1 MPENSPDPLLIC
13 ISGGDGSGKSTQVA
27 ALEKQLTD
35 RGIHTATATIWDPFT
50 DPFVA
55 ERLPFRTREDVFAYV
70 RILGPGARGYFL
82 FHWMRLAFDRA
93 LAHSPNILLIN
104 AYWYKYFA
112 TEIAHGADPKT
123 LRACTQGFPTPHHT
137 FYLRITPETALSR
150 NTTAATTKAA
160 TATNELSSNSSAA
173 ASAHLT
179 NWQTNC
185 RGHRWT
191 RPCRRTTSP
200 TPSSKASARCGADP
214 HPNPRSTATRVRSC
228 TFK

>member
-35 RGIHTATATIWDPFT
+35 RGIHTATAAIWDPFT

-93 LAHSPNILLIN
+93 LARSPAILLIN

-112 TEIAHGADPKT
+112 TEIAHGADPAP

-150 NTTAATTKAA
+150 KQDRSDYESGYGDEHTFIQFQHHSLKTLDALSQEFSWTPLDATLPPDELTTTIL
-160 TATNELSSNSSAA
+160 TALDL
-173 ASAHLT
+173 ASTVAVAPAERIT
-179 NWQTNC
+179 
-185 RGHRWT
+185 G
-191 RPCRRTTSP
+191 
-200 TPSSKASARCGADP
+200 
-214 HPNPRSTATRVRSC
+214 
-228 TFK
+228 